1 MKGKTLV
8 KISSYK
14 KTKLWEIKN
23 FSFKLKLLCTLKF
36 RKVSDQFLNL
46 TFFVLVGDYK
56 FCNAYQLRA
65 IISNSN

>member
-1 MKGKTLV
+1 MGN
-8 KISSYK
+8 
-14 KTKLWEIKN
+14 KN